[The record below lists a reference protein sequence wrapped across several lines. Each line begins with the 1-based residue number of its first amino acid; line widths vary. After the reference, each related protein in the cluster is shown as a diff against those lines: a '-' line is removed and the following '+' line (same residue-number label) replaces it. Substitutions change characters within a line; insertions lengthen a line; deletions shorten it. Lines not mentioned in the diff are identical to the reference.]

1 MIYLIIYALFQ
12 IDDFLSGRDPL
23 TLALRVE
30 DHMMFIQLQLEQQ
43 FKDKSRKSFRH
54 RTQIGPNPKHRTS
67 SSSKSSCPDQKSKQN
82 SQSRARQL
90 MKNAAERLNPAQPCV
105 ILHNQEHKIPAELND
120 LIMATEQERKNPS
133 TSVNFP
139 INGHLPTSTSRLTPP
154 PSSASSSTSSVSPGT
169 SGATAN
175 ATQQSITQPNPTS
188 QPPKPQLQP
197 NQNSASNNPNQ
208 KSSPNRK
215 IENKKIS
222 KEEKA
227 YIDSIT
233 AHGQGLFSGTFSGN
247 IDYLGENSIFI
258 YGLLHFVL
266 GSLHP
271 SIQDYHGKPRR
282 DPQTILQILRDLL
295 SATNQQQFIPQVRM
309 SHGIL

>member
-1 MIYLIIYALFQ
+1 
-12 IDDFLSGRDPL
+12 
-23 TLALRVE
+23 
-30 DHMMFIQLQLEQQ
+30 MMFIQLQLEQQ

-82 SQSRARQL
+82 SQTRARQL

-120 LIMATEQERKNPS
+120 LIMATEQERKNTP
-133 TSVNFP
+133 TPVNFP

-154 PSSASSSTSSVSPGT
+154 PSSGSSSVSAGLPGP
-169 SGATAN
+169 SSAPAN
-175 ATQQSITQPNPTS
+175 ATKQSITQPNPTS

-208 KSSPNRK
+208 KSSSNRK
-215 IENKKIS
+215 NENKKIS

-247 IDYLGENSIFI
+247 IRLFG
-258 YGLLHFVL
+258 
-266 GSLHP
+266 
-271 SIQDYHGKPRR
+271 
-282 DPQTILQILRDLL
+282 
-295 SATNQQQFIPQVRM
+295 
-309 SHGIL
+309 

>member
-1 MIYLIIYALFQ
+1 
-12 IDDFLSGRDPL
+12 
-23 TLALRVE
+23 
-30 DHMMFIQLQLEQQ
+30 
-43 FKDKSRKSFRH
+43 
-54 RTQIGPNPKHRTS
+54 
-67 SSSKSSCPDQKSKQN
+67 
-82 SQSRARQL
+82 
-90 MKNAAERLNPAQPCV
+90 
-105 ILHNQEHKIPAELND
+105 
-120 LIMATEQERKNPS
+120 
-133 TSVNFP
+133 
-139 INGHLPTSTSRLTPP
+139 
-154 PSSASSSTSSVSPGT
+154 VSPGT

-233 AHGQGLFSGTFSGN
+233 AHGQGLFSGTFSG
-247 IDYLGENSIFI
+247 
-258 YGLLHFVL
+258 
-266 GSLHP
+266 SLHP

-295 SATNQQQFIPQVRM
+295 SATNQQQFIPQILRGGNGIIVGGQGRLRGSSSKSTSTKSTSTSSLTKISKTHRVSKGGSSSRSSRM
-309 SHGIL
+309 SKSDTKPPKQITPQYVEWLKRVNTENETTRSKMAKLQEALRERKNKRKNRASDQFRNSIKDDNINPEVHNLQSLVHNIETVQCPTPMQTDEDSQMKLSDCLTV

>member
-1 MIYLIIYALFQ
+1 
-12 IDDFLSGRDPL
+12 
-23 TLALRVE
+23 
-30 DHMMFIQLQLEQQ
+30 MMFIQLQLEQQ

-67 SSSKSSCPDQKSKQN
+67 SSKSSCPDQKSKQN
-82 SQSRARQL
+82 SQTRARQL

-120 LIMATEQERKNPS
+120 LIMATEQERKNTP
-133 TSVNFP
+133 TPVNFP

-154 PSSASSSTSSVSPGT
+154 PSSGSSSVSAGLPGP
-169 SGATAN
+169 SSAPAN
-175 ATQQSITQPNPTS
+175 ATKQSITQPNPTS

-208 KSSPNRK
+208 KSSSNRK
-215 IENKKIS
+215 NENKKIS

-247 IDYLGENSIFI
+247 IRLFG
-258 YGLLHFVL
+258 
-266 GSLHP
+266 
-271 SIQDYHGKPRR
+271 
-282 DPQTILQILRDLL
+282 
-295 SATNQQQFIPQVRM
+295 
-309 SHGIL
+309 

>member
-1 MIYLIIYALFQ
+1 
-12 IDDFLSGRDPL
+12 
-23 TLALRVE
+23 
-30 DHMMFIQLQLEQQ
+30 MMFIQLQLEQQ

-67 SSSKSSCPDQKSKQN
+67 SSSKSSCPDQKLKQN
-82 SQSRARQL
+82 SQTRARQL

-120 LIMATEQERKNPS
+120 LIMATEQERKNTTTP
-133 TSVNFP
+133 VNFP

-154 PSSASSSTSSVSPGT
+154 PSLSAGLPGPSSAP
-169 SGATAN
+169 AN
-175 ATQQSITQPNPTS
+175 ATKQSITQPNPTS

-247 IDYLGENSIFI
+247 TD
-258 YGLLHFVL
+258 
-266 GSLHP
+266 
-271 SIQDYHGKPRR
+271 
-282 DPQTILQILRDLL
+282 
-295 SATNQQQFIPQVRM
+295 
-309 SHGIL
+309 